1 MEDGRSEAYR
11 DELNF
16 AEFPLAQLGARDGG
30 QTCLVFSDTV
40 FDQSLGREVTRK
52 LTISP
57 SLRYGL
63 PTPADDE
70 VILGLV
76 QLTSQQRF
84 ASRTVPFTRYQL
96 IRLLGWPDDS
106 KSYAR
111 VKESLFRWLGVTLH
125 YEKAWWSKADQCW
138 VDKGFHLLDEV
149 KLLDRR
155 SRTARSS
162 FTWNETVF
170 QSFAAGYLK
179 RLDFEFYR
187 SLKSDLAKRMYRF
200 LDKRFHHRDDLEF
213 RLTTLAFE
221 HLGVARSYHNG
232 GLKRLVKKPIA
243 ELEARG
249 FIEKAGERFTSP
261 RRGEWAVRFR
271 KGAQTPAPADPVLAE
286 LVAFG
291 VTPSV
296 AADLVATFPEERI
309 RQQLAQV
316 AQRGKGVRNLP
327 GYLVQ
332 AIREGYAAR
341 GSIPR
346 GRSIPRAPPA
356 APRVLEPPAPLA
368 PAGDEAPFETFWQG
382 LNPEQQRAFEAEAVR
397 HAEPFLARQY
407 HEAGAGSLFTAV
419 RRQILRHAW
428 AQRPR
433 SGGIVPPAK

>member
-1 MEDGRSEAYR
+1 VEEDGKTDGYR

-40 FDQSLGREVTRK
+40 FDRSLGREVTRK

-57 SLRYGL
+57 SLQFGL

-84 ASRTVPFTRYQL
+84 ASRTVPFTRYEL
-96 IRLLGWPDDS
+96 IRLLGWTDDS

-125 YEKAWWSKADQCW
+125 YEKAWWSAADQCW
-138 VDKGFHLLDEV
+138 VDKAFHLLDEV

-155 SRTARSS
+155 SGTAVSS
-162 FTWNETVF
+162 FVWNETVF
-170 QSFAAGYLK
+170 QSFASGYMK

-187 SLKSDLAKRMYRF
+187 SLKSDLAKRLYRF
-200 LDKRFHHRDDLEF
+200 LDKRFHHRDQVKF

-232 GLKRLVKKPIA
+232 GLKRLVTRPIA

-249 FIEKAGERFTSP
+249 YLATDEERFRSE
-261 RRGEWAVRFR
+261 RRGEWAVQFR
-271 KGAQTPAPADPVLAE
+271 KGAQALEERNPLVEE

-291 VTPSV
+291 VSRAV
-296 AADLVATFPEERI
+296 AVRLVATFPVERI
-309 RQQLAQV
+309 RRQLDAV
-316 AQRGKGVRNLP
+316 SRKAKGVRNLP
-327 GYLVQ
+327 GYLVK
-332 AIREGYAAR
+332 AIQEGYEAR

-346 GRSIPRAPPA
+346 GRPLPRGTPKRTPAVGPPEG
-356 APRVLEPPAPLA
+356 PIE
-368 PAGDEAPFETFWQG
+368 GDPFEAFWQA
-382 LNPEQQRAFEAEAVR
+382 LTQEQQVAFEAEAVR
-397 HAEPFLARQY
+397 EAEPFLFRQY
-407 HEAGAGSLFTAV
+407 HDSGQGSLFDTV
-419 RRQILRHAW
+419 RRQILRDHWERRANGVVVT
-428 AQRPR
+428 PK
-433 SGGIVPPAK
+433 S

>member
-1 MEDGRSEAYR
+1 VEEDGKTDGYR

-40 FDQSLGREVTRK
+40 FDRSLGREVTRK

-57 SLRYGL
+57 SVRYGL

-84 ASRTVPFTRYQL
+84 ASRTVPFTRYEL

-111 VKESLFRWLGVTLH
+111 VKESLFRWLGVTLQ
-125 YEKAWWSKADQCW
+125 YEKAWWSAADQCW
-138 VDKGFHLLDEV
+138 VDQGFHLLDEV

-155 SRTARSS
+155 SGKAMSS
-162 FTWNETVF
+162 FVWNETVF
-170 QSFAAGYLK
+170 QSFASGYLK

-187 SLKSDLAKRMYRF
+187 SLESDLAKRLYRF
-200 LDKRFHHRDDLEF
+200 LDKRFHHRDQLEF

-232 GLKRLVKKPIA
+232 GLKRLVKRPIA

-249 FIEKAGERFTSP
+249 YLATDEERFRSE
-261 RRGEWAVRFR
+261 RRGEWAIQFR
-271 KGAQTPAPADPVLAE
+271 KGAPTPAKRNPLVEE

-291 VTPSV
+291 VSRAV
-296 AADLVATFPEERI
+296 AVRLVATFPVERI
-309 RQQLAQV
+309 RRQLASV
-316 AQRGKGVRNLP
+316 SRRGKGVRNLP
-327 GYLVQ
+327 GYLVK
-332 AIREGYAAR
+332 AIQEGYEAR
-341 GSIPR
+341 GSIPQGRPLPR
-346 GRSIPRAPPA
+346 GAPKRTP
-356 APRVLEPPAPLA
+356 VVEPPEGPIEE
-368 PAGDEAPFETFWQG
+368 DPFEAFWKA
-382 LNPEQQRAFEAEAVR
+382 LTPEQQATFEVEAVR
-397 HAEPFLARQY
+397 EAEPFLFRQY
-407 HEAGAGSLFTAV
+407 HDSGQGRLFETV
-419 RRQILRHAW
+419 RRQILRDHWERRANRV
-428 AQRPR
+428 AVTPK
-433 SGGIVPPAK
+433 S